1 MVGIG
6 AEGDD
11 LGAERGEGLAEG
23 RRIAN
28 PGERGDPAAG
38 EPVGRVP
45 YPHLVTDGNGR
56 MARLGPHPGE
66 RSATGLGQ
74 TVADLRPPL
83 GRDAPGPRQDRGVG
97 PGEPG
102 EPLTEQPPGEDVAT
116 SERIG
121 GIDGHEIEIA
131 GQTAVLEAVVEH
143 DDVGA
148 GHSRRRGGH
157 DPIAA
162 GNVQDSGEQQRQ
174 FGRFVALLPGRGR
187 VSPADDRR
195 LAVEGHQTADD
206 PGHQGGLASAPEREV
221 TDTYDREAGRR
232 RGEPAAVVG
241 GVAQG
246 HHRRPGGAER
256 RQGDSRECRRGAGVG
271 PIDELLERF
280 CVRMRHAVDP
290 SVGPGPAG
298 LP

>member
-23 RRIAN
+23 GGIAD
-28 PGERGDPAAG
+28 PGERGDPAAD

-45 YPHLVTDGNGR
+45 HPRRVTDGDGR
-56 MARLGPHPGE
+56 MARLGPHPRE
-66 RSATGLGQ
+66 RSSTGLGK

-83 GRDAPGPRQDRGVG
+83 GRNAPGPRQDRGVG
-97 PGEPG
+97 PGETG
-102 EPLTEQPPGEDVAT
+102 EPLTEQTAGEDMAT
-116 SERIG
+116 AERIG

-148 GHSRRRGGH
+148 GRRRRRGGH

-162 GNVQDSGEQQRQ
+162 GDVQDSGEKQRQ
-174 FGRFVALLPGRGR
+174 FGRFVAPLPGRGR
-187 VSPADDRR
+187 VSPAHDRR
-195 LAVEGHQTADD
+195 LAVEGRQTADD
-206 PGHQGGLASAPEREV
+206 PGHQGGLAGAAEREV
-221 TDTYDREAGRR
+221 ADTHHREAGRR
-232 RGEPAAVVG
+232 RGQPAAVVG